1 MAQKRIRKL
10 DASGLP
16 LRGLLTSFFTDFFTD
31 RRNRQAMLLALL
43 LAGWS
48 PTVCPAQSTAQESDE
63 LVVRATKSGTSLRQA
78 GSSVTVLDG
87 ADLELQGF
95 RFISDAL
102 DTVPGLHVIRN
113 GGAGQFA
120 AVFMRGEESY
130 RTLVLLD
137 GLEISDTSAPQN
149 LANFANVLVTD
160 IDRIE
165 IIRGPQA
172 LLYGADAIGGVIRID
187 TRRGTQGLQATG
199 TVEYGSFDTKS
210 ISASLKAGGAGR
222 DINVTVRRYA
232 TDGFS
237 AKEGDIT
244 LDDADGT
251 ENLSLMVQGGAD
263 ITPGIRFDGVFRF
276 VDAESEFDG
285 FRFDPDRLLLIQ
297 EIGARAN
304 VEFTNLNGRLANSI
318 AVSRFSVKKDDLDGG
333 LPTQSFFGD
342 PISRFDGQRTKVEYV
357 GVFKAA
363 ASHRFL
369 WGGDYE
375 EEKAQT
381 DTLNDSSH
389 NYGFYAEWLA
399 DWNDQFYL
407 TAGARFD
414 DHANFGGRV
423 SYRATAAFLQNP
435 AAENDIKIHASVG
448 SGFRA
453 PSLMEQARNVTFDLP
468 PVSEEFSRGWDIG
481 FEQTLFDGRATLGA
495 TFFRQTIKDEIRFD
509 NVGFTGYF
517 QADGTSLSQG
527 VESSISVELVR
538 GLTISGAYTFT
549 DSTVNSPDFENG
561 LPRVRRPKH
570 AGNVHID
577 YSFWQDRANINANIR
592 MAADAEDGFL
602 NFRTPLD
609 DYTVVDLA
617 ASVQLNDHMQ
627 VFGRVDN
634 VFNEQYQVTTGFQTS
649 DIAGYAGIKGGF

>member
-1 MAQKRIRKL
+1 MAQKHTRKI
-10 DASGLP
+10 DTSGLP
-16 LRGLLTSFFTDFFTD
+16 LGRMLTSFFTD
-31 RRNRQAMLLALL
+31 RQTRQVMLLALL

-48 PTVCPAQSTAQESDE
+48 PTACPTQLTAQESDE
-63 LVVRATKSGTSLRQA
+63 LIVRATKSGTSLRQA

-130 RTLVLLD
+130 RTLVLID
-137 GLEISDTSAPQN
+137 GLEVSDTAGPQN

-165 IIRGPQA
+165 VIRGPQA
-172 LLYGADAIGGVIRID
+172 LLYGADAIGGIIRID
-187 TRRGTQGLQATG
+187 TRRGTQGLHATG
-199 TVEYGSFDTKS
+199 TVEYGNFATKS
-210 ISASLKAGGAGR
+210 VSASLKAGGDGH
-222 DINVTVRRYA
+222 DINVTVKRYV

-244 LDDADGT
+244 LDDADGN
-251 ENLSLMVQGGAD
+251 ENLSLTVLGSAD
-263 ITPGIRFDGVFRF
+263 ITPGIRFEGVFRF

-285 FRFDPDRLLLIQ
+285 FRFDPDRLLLTQ

-304 VEFTNLNGRLANSI
+304 IEFTNLNGRLANSI
-318 AVSRFSVKKDDLDGG
+318 AVSRFSVKKNDLDGG

-357 GVFKAA
+357 GAFKAT

-381 DTLNDSSH
+381 DTLNNSSH

-399 DWNDQFYL
+399 DWNDQLYL
-407 TAGARFD
+407 TAGVRFD
-414 DHANFGGRV
+414 DHANFGGRA
-423 SYRATAAFLQNP
+423 SYRATAAFLRNL
-435 AAENDIKIHASVG
+435 AANNEIKIHASVG

-453 PSLMEQARNVTFDLP
+453 PSLMEQARNVTFGLP
-468 PVSEEFSRGWDIG
+468 PVSEEFSKGWDIG
-481 FEQTLFDGRATLGA
+481 FEQTLFNKRATLGV
-495 TFFRQTIKDEIRFD
+495 TFFRQIIKDEIRFD
-509 NVGFTGYF
+509 NAGFTGYF
-517 QADGTSLSQG
+517 QADGASLSQG
-527 VESSISVELVR
+527 VESSISVKLVR

-549 DSTVNSPDFENG
+549 NSTVNSPDIENG

-577 YSFWQDRANINANIR
+577 YSFWQDRANINANIH
-592 MAADAEDGFL
+592 MAANAEDGFL
-602 NFRTPLD
+602 NFRMPLD

-627 VFGRVDN
+627 VFSRIDN
-634 VFNEQYQVTTGFQTS
+634 VFNEQYQVAAGFQTS
-649 DIAGYAGIKGGF
+649 DIAGYVGIRGGF